1 LAFIAACSP
10 SQEELE
16 AVDYT
21 PQSGDGWRVS
31 TPAEQGLAPLQ
42 VAELYHN
49 AAELERINIMNK
61 QTILITGAT
70 GNIGGGAAIA
80 LAKRGAKVVLLGR
93 KPETLEAR
101 ANSIRVTLSEAH
113 IEHQDT
119 DIATLV
125 VDFSD
130 MESVRKAAS
139 EATNRFP
146 VIDGLVL
153 SAVALIQNGPNI
165 LTNGH
170 EVMFAT
176 NVMGP
181 FLFTQLLLERL
192 QQSNGLVLHVIA
204 PFYKEI
210 DWDDLESI
218 NNHNTEDAY
227 NRTKTFNR
235 AIAAELARRY
245 AGKISSVAF
254 DPGFIIDKKDP
265 ELDKRW
271 PTGFMGFFWRVMTLL
286 FAKPPAVAGEPI
298 ADLMRSDLD
307 RSGINGALYKLGQR
321 VEKPDKAM
329 SDKMLG
335 KRLWDELEMLTG
347 LKAE

>member
-1 LAFIAACSP
+1 MI
-10 SQEELE
+10 
-16 AVDYT
+16 
-21 PQSGDGWRVS
+21 
-31 TPAEQGLAPLQ
+31 
-42 VAELYHN
+42 
-49 AAELERINIMNK
+49 NK
-61 QTILITGAT
+61 QTILIAGAT
-70 GNIGGGAAIA
+70 GNIGGGAATA

-101 ANSIRVTLSEAH
+101 ANSIRVALSEAR

-130 MESVRKAAS
+130 MEFVRDAAA
-139 EATNRFP
+139 EAMNRFP

-153 SAVALIQNGPNI
+153 SVVALTQNGPNI
-165 LTNGH
+165 LPNGH
-170 EVMFAT
+170 ELMFAT
-176 NVMGP
+176 HVMGP

-192 QQSNGLVLHVIA
+192 QQSNGLVLHVVA

-218 NNHNTEDAY
+218 KNHNTEVAY
-227 NRTKTFNR
+227 HRTKTCNR

-254 DPGFIIDKKDP
+254 NPGFIIDKKDP
-265 ELDKRW
+265 ELEKRW
-271 PTGFMGFFWRVMTLL
+271 PTGFMGFFWRVMTML

-298 ADLMRSDLD
+298 ADLMLSVQD
-307 RSGINGALYKLGQR
+307 RSEINGALYKLGKR

-329 SDKMLG
+329 SDRMLG
-335 KRLWDELEMLTG
+335 KRLWDELEILTG
-347 LKAE
+347 VKDE